1 MTGPASG
8 RPRERILLS
17 WFSRLHS
24 ELINPQIGQGCSAFS
39 GSEPSPSPLHSPASP
54 IRSSGLT
61 RSQEKTKLTGKI
73 KRSEERT
80 RLHFVRVPRLVTHQ
94 LSILENASNI
104 SWISEN
110 GLIADS

>member
-1 MTGPASG
+1 MCLHLLGPLTPLSLLWLWQTGCQLSVRHLRRMRCAHSSSSSEIIIAPVQIS
-8 RPRERILLS
+8 IL
-17 WFSRLHS
+17 
-24 ELINPQIGQGCSAFS
+24 GC
-39 GSEPSPSPLHSPASP
+39 P
-54 IRSSGLT
+54 T
-61 RSQEKTKLTGKI
+61 TKLTGKI

-80 RLHFVRVPRLVTHQ
+80 QLYFVRVQRLVIHQ